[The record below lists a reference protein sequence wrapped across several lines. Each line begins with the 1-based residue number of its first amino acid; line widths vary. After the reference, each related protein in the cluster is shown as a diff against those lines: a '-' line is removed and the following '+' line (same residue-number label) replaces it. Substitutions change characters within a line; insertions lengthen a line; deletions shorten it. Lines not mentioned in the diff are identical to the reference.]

1 MRLKDKVAV
10 VTGAAQG
17 IGFACAERFKA
28 EGAKLMLSDINE
40 AGGKAAADRL
50 GAPFIRCDA
59 GLKPDVE
66 AVIRY
71 AVEIH
76 GRVDIMMS
84 NAGITHAADFLDLSE
99 DDFDRVIRTNMKSV
113 FLCGQ
118 AAARQM
124 VHQGGGGVI
133 ISMSSVNALLAIPNQ
148 VAYGASKG
156 AINQLTRVM
165 AVALA
170 PHGIRVN
177 AIGPGTILT
186 DLARNA
192 VLTNEAA
199 YRMILSRTPI
209 GRCGEASEVASV
221 AAFLASDDASYI
233 TGQIIYPDGG
243 RMGLNYVMPV
253 AGA

>member
-10 VTGAAQG
+10 ITGAAQG
-17 IGFACAERFKA
+17 IGLACAERFKA

-50 GAPFIRCDA
+50 EAPFIRCDA
-59 GLKPDVE
+59 GLKSDVE
-66 AVIRY
+66 ALIRR

-84 NAGITHAADFLDLSE
+84 NAGVTHAADFLDLSE

-124 VHQGGGGVI
+124 VRQGGGGVI

-148 VAYGASKG
+148 VAYGASEG

-170 PHGIRVN
+170 PHGIRVV

-221 AAFLASDDASYI
+221 AAFLASEDASYI

-243 RMGLNYVMPV
+243 RMGLNYTVPV
-253 AGA
+253 AGQ

>member
-10 VTGAAQG
+10 VSGAAQG
-17 IGFACAERFKA
+17 IGLACAERFKA
-28 EGAKLMLSDINE
+28 EGAKLMLSDVNE

-50 GAPFIRCDA
+50 GVPFIRCDA
-59 GLKPDVE
+59 GLKADVE
-66 AVIRY
+66 ALIAR

-84 NAGITHAADFLDLSE
+84 NAGVTHAAEFLEVSE
-99 DDFDRVIRTNMKSV
+99 EDFDRVIRTNMKSV

-124 VHQGGGGVI
+124 VNQGGGGVI

-156 AINQLTRVM
+156 AIDQLTRVM

-170 PHGIRVN
+170 PHGIRVV

-243 RMGLNYVMPV
+243 RMGLNYTMPV
-253 AGA
+253 ARQ

>member
-10 VTGAAQG
+10 ITGAAQG
-17 IGFACAERFKA
+17 IGLACAERFKA

-50 GAPFIRCDA
+50 EAPFIRCDA

-84 NAGITHAADFLDLSE
+84 NAGITHAAEFLELGE
-99 DDFDRVIRTNMKSV
+99 EDFDRVIRTNMKSV

-124 VHQGGGGVI
+124 VSQGGGGVI

-170 PHGIRVN
+170 PHGIRVV

-199 YRMILSRTPI
+199 YRMILARTPI

-221 AAFLASDDASYI
+221 AAFLASEDASYI

-243 RMGLNYVMPV
+243 RMGLNYTVPV
-253 AGA
+253 AGQ

>member
-10 VTGAAQG
+10 ITGAAQG
-17 IGFACAERFKA
+17 IGLACAERFKA

-50 GAPFIRCDA
+50 EAPFIRCDA

-66 AVIRY
+66 ALIRR

-84 NAGITHAADFLDLSE
+84 NAGITHAAEFLDLAE
-99 DDFDRVIRTNMKSV
+99 EDFDRVIRTNMKSV

-124 VHQGGGGVI
+124 VNQGGGGVI

-170 PHGIRVN
+170 PHGIRVV

-199 YRMILSRTPI
+199 YSMILSRTPI

-243 RMGLNYVMPV
+243 RMGLNYTMPV
-253 AGA
+253 ARQ

>member
-1 MRLKDKVAV
+1 
-10 VTGAAQG
+10 
-17 IGFACAERFKA
+17 
-28 EGAKLMLSDINE
+28 
-40 AGGKAAADRL
+40 
-50 GAPFIRCDA
+50 
-59 GLKPDVE
+59 
-66 AVIRY
+66 
-71 AVEIH
+71 
-76 GRVDIMMS
+76 IMMS
-84 NAGITHAADFLDLSE
+84 NAGITHAAEFLDLAE
-99 DDFDRVIRTNMKSV
+99 EDFDRVIRTNMKSV

-124 VHQGGGGVI
+124 VRQGEGGVI

-170 PHGIRVN
+170 PHGIRVV

-243 RMGLNYVMPV
+243 RMGLNYTVPV
-253 AGA
+253 AGQ